1 LIVIEPI
8 RIGFFTVGVSSFI
21 ATPLSNGTGEIIIV
35 MFNRNYADK
44 LYVSRVSKGE
54 AAGIARNNKA
64 AYPDRR
70 VTRT

>member
-1 LIVIEPI
+1 MQISYTYHE
-8 RIGFFTVGVSSFI
+8 F
-21 ATPLSNGTGEIIIV
+21 LS
-35 MFNRNYADK
+35 
-44 LYVSRVSKGE
+44 GE